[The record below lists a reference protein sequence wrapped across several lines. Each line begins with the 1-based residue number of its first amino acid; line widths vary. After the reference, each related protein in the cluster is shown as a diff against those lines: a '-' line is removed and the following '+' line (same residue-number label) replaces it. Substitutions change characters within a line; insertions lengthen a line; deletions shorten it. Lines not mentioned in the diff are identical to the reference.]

1 MRKRDAVMQDAVGTC
16 LPCLYDD
23 GQPGGGED
31 GEGGGA
37 GGEDVHGVQLRGSH
51 LLPVL
56 PLGSLAVPKLH
67 HLTHQHLP
75 WHIHS

>member
-1 MRKRDAVMQDAVGTC
+1 MSKRDAVMQDAVGTC
-16 LPCLYDD
+16 LACLYDD

-31 GEGGGA
+31 GEGGG
-37 GGEDVHGVQLRGSH
+37 DVLGVQLRGSY
-51 LLPVL
+51 LLPLL
-56 PLGSLAVPKLH
+56 PLRGMAVPKLQ